1 MNGSRKRHL
10 TTFPPCAGVHVFLN
24 AETYR
29 DHLFKLLWKGCSSLE
44 QQQQQNLSTKPRQ
57 CLIGRQT
64 ALRVFLRKGDSW
76 NANVF
81 VAHSHRAA
89 VALERTSS
97 GSPGAV
103 EAAELSAFCLDAIS
117 DREGTRWPAEIGVGR
132 EGVAEFH
139 STWVDWLQHSA
150 ALQEKVGNG
159 SEVQRLLQLAY
170 DYVLRCLK
178 RQSGAATDHGAA
190 ECAAYAGMLKMHA
203 AVSLASQHPRP
214 RSRGPSSATANEPPS
229 GKQAVKK
236 RAGKQAADCPSP
248 SFAIRGHALRGLEF
262 LDDVAVCLGKLATA
276 VEGSKGVVGPK
287 ISGFVGAAVK
297 AWRWAQRCCGVISLW
312 ADQEGGGDG
321 GKVTSDDL
329 EEAEWLEVRLRG
341 LRILAEL
348 SRNLSTVRRFSVG
361 DHLERM
367 PPARSFSE
375 SAVESYL
382 RGAHI
387 HLAAWAN
394 ATKCDPTGG
403 VRSGS
408 HGSTAEDG
416 ALQALAAV
424 EEMCGVDGNGL
435 PSQYIRRMG
444 TAYFGLGTSLLDCGK
459 LDAGLE
465 ALARGCRFLERWVKA
480 EASLL
485 GVGPDAAGGCGGST
499 VAGAAEILRTAQL
512 DLRLSKISKALQD
525 SAEPVMAAAAAAK
538 ALAFCPEL
546 WQATPDGQPDPPG
559 GALALVERYVG
570 CRLRCRRSACVG
582 ARDRNRA
589 PPSCSSKRGSG
600 TSGATRTMAGA
611 MYAYLSGDGGLTA
624 AVGAVGTLRAIGNV
638 GAKEGA
644 AEELSTILASQGLP
658 SATIAWVLLEVCRVY
673 RVHLPLCVSE
683 EEKGSA
689 AGGGGGAKSACIEG
703 HRETV
708 EAVLGICQSRLDE
721 NDCSEE
727 CRRGIVLWEAHAR
740 VAAAKFEH
748 DMFLAGAAESAADT
762 ARRVMTDLPRGVR
775 RATAGALALS
785 STKLG
790 TEEQKEVSLFF
801 SPAAAA
807 AAGVLACTRAMVLRD
822 LTDHDGDV
830 KDAMRRGL
838 QFFYEAARDPGWKP
852 ERVWP
857 ASVRPTGEGSV
868 VAHLKVLEAHYTLHG
883 DAARRVKAAEV
894 RVVLADAAIDAAT
907 SEAKGGSCSPQD
919 AAASAAAL
927 GSVGAALQSAGL
939 PVLGSIYSAVALDK
953 FCQLEE
959 SGEHLEGAEAGVGA
973 GAGTN
978 VVPPGSQVEATQVAA
993 GVVRGLCLA
1002 EMKGSERDGESALLE
1017 AKGRVSGLV
1026 ARATAQPT
1034 AAYLECMASMGLA
1047 WTYERSGRLMEAMG
1061 ELRQV
1066 LRLCHAWASAGSA
1079 LSASDRQVIPCS
1091 AAKGA
1096 SILDES
1102 AAAGQDRTEEGVG
1115 GESGDVEET
1124 AGEARVCRDGRKG
1137 EGMALNSQWIPI
1149 YLEGL
1154 ARMGRLWRAR
1164 GFASKA
1170 SGYLRQGCIAS
1181 EPLRAARFLRRSLLE
1196 EVEVAAGMHRFDR
1209 AERLLGASEDLLSRE
1224 LQEMGAV
1231 DGSTPP
1237 PSECT
1242 TCKGLDPARGGS
1254 VGPGTVVTAK
1264 GKGSKR
1270 GAKKGG
1276 GKLRSPAPLAVAV
1289 PSSGPCVRC
1298 REAGVNAAELAAAE
1312 ALLLQKRG
1320 DFEGAFAACERGQ
1333 AAIAPQ
1339 IRAAEGPVQLHS
1351 SLSFARVSSAHGPVV
1366 GGGGGAE
1373 GLGWRALATL
1383 ATLRLQQGRAAC
1395 LLGDLTVG
1403 EKLLQDCSEMEGA
1416 PALVRAAA
1424 LYRLGRMHLDAGDAA
1439 RAMVPLEA
1447 SETLTRGT
1455 GAPKLVR
1462 KIRRVLAVART
1473 AGRGKEGPE
1482 SVGVD
1487 GSWRVAA
1494 LASLSI
1500 GVTHCNQ
1507 VTHATA
1513 RRARKGDAVPSTS
1526 GIFAGLKLFDVVGG
1540 GGCTAARAATV
1551 GGQAK
1556 TKGEWAESQRASYS
1570 HI

>member
-1 MNGSRKRHL
+1 M
-10 TTFPPCAGVHVFLN
+10 FLN
-24 AETYR
+24 ADAYR

-44 QQQQQNLSTKPRQ
+44 QQQQQQNLSTKPRQ

-64 ALRVFLRKGDSW
+64 ALRVLLRKGDSW
-76 NANVF
+76 NANLF

-103 EAAELSAFCLDAIS
+103 EAAELSAFCLEAIS
-117 DREGTRWPAEIGVGR
+117 GREGTRWPAEIGVGR
-132 EGVAEFH
+132 EGVEEFH

-203 AVSLASQHPRP
+203 AVFLASQHPRP
-214 RSRGPSSATANEPPS
+214 RARDPSSATANEPPS

-236 RAGKQAADCPSP
+236 RAGKQAADCLSP
-248 SFAIRGHALRGLEF
+248 SSAIRGHALRGLEF

-276 VEGSKGVVGPK
+276 VEGSKGAVGPT

-312 ADQEGGGDG
+312 ADQEGGGGDG
-321 GKVTSDDL
+321 GKVTSDEL
-329 EEAEWLEVRLRG
+329 EEAEWLEVTLRG

-348 SRNLSTVRRFSVG
+348 SRNLSTVRRFSVS

-403 VRSGS
+403 GRSGS
-408 HGSTAEDG
+408 HRSTAEDG

-444 TAYFGLGTSLLDCGK
+444 AAYFGLGTSLLDCGE

-485 GVGPDAAGGCGGST
+485 GAGPGAAGGCGGSAA
-499 VAGAAEILRTAQL
+499 AGAADILRTAQL
-512 DLRLSKISKALQD
+512 DLRLFKLSKALQD
-525 SAEPVMAAAAAAK
+525 SAEPVMAAAAVAK
-538 ALAFCPEL
+538 ALAFYPEL
-546 WQATPDGQPDPPG
+546 RRATPDGQPDPPG

-570 CRLRCRRSACVG
+570 CRLRCRGSACAG
-582 ARDRNRA
+582 ARNRNRA

-611 MYAYLSGDGGLTA
+611 MSAYLLGDGSVTA
-624 AVGAVGTLRAIGNV
+624 AV

-658 SATIAWVLLEVCRVY
+658 CAAIAWVLLEVCRVY

-683 EEKGSA
+683 EAKGSA
-689 AGGGGGAKSACIEG
+689 AGGGGGATSACIEG
-703 HRETV
+703 HRETAG
-708 EAVLGICQSRLDE
+708 AVLGICQSRLDKT
-721 NDCSEE
+721 DCSEE
-727 CRRGIVLWEAHAR
+727 CRRGVILWEAHAR

-748 DMFLAGAAESAADT
+748 DLFLAGAAESAADT
-762 ARRVMTDLPRGVR
+762 ARRVMTDLPQGVR
-775 RATAGALALS
+775 CATAGTSALPS
-785 STKLG
+785 SKLG
-790 TEEQKEVSLFF
+790 TEEQEEVSLFF

-822 LTDHDGDV
+822 LKDHDGDV

-838 QFFYEAARDPGWKP
+838 QFFYEAARDSGWKP

-857 ASVRPTGEGSV
+857 ASVRPSGEGSV

-883 DAARRVKAAEV
+883 DAARRVKAAEI
-894 RVVLADAAIDAAT
+894 RVVLADAAIDAVT
-907 SEAKGGSCSPQD
+907 SEAKEGGSCSPQD

-953 FCQLEE
+953 LCQLEE
-959 SGEHLEGAEAGVGA
+959 SGGHLEGAEAGVGA

-978 VVPPGSQVEATQVAA
+978 VVPPGFQVKATQVAA

-1002 EMKGSERDGESALLE
+1002 ELKGSERDGESALLE
-1017 AKGRVSGLV
+1017 AKGRVSGL
-1026 ARATAQPT
+1026 ASRATARPT

-1066 LRLCHAWASAGSA
+1066 LRLCHAWGSAGSA
-1079 LSASDRQVIPCS
+1079 LSAPDRQVVPHS
-1091 AAKGA
+1091 AAKGT

-1115 GESGDVEET
+1115 EESGDVEEA
-1124 AGEARVCRDGRKG
+1124 AGDARVCRDGRKG
-1137 EGMALNSQWIPI
+1137 EGVALNSQWIPI

-1164 GFASKA
+1164 GFAWKA

-1181 EPLRAARFLRRSLLE
+1181 EPLRAARFLRRSILE
-1196 EVEVAAGMHRFDR
+1196 EIEVAAGMHLFDR
-1209 AERLLGASEDLLSRE
+1209 AERLLGASEDLLRRE
-1224 LQEMGAV
+1224 LLEMGAV

-1242 TCKGLDPARGGS
+1242 TCKGLDPVRGGG
-1254 VGPGTVVTAK
+1254 VGPGAVATAK
-1264 GKGSKR
+1264 GKGSKG

-1312 ALLLQKRG
+1312 ALLLRKRG
-1320 DFEGAFAACERGQ
+1320 DFEGAFAACDRGQ

-1351 SLSFARVSSAHGPVV
+1351 SLSFGRVSSAHGPVV
-1366 GGGGGAE
+1366 GEGGGAE

-1383 ATLRLQQGRAAC
+1383 ATLRLHQGRAAC

-1403 EKLLQDCSEMEGA
+1403 EKLLQECSEMEGA

-1439 RAMVPLEA
+1439 GAMVPLEA

-1473 AGRGKEGPE
+1473 AGRGKGGPE

-1513 RRARKGDAVPSTS
+1513 RRVRKGDAVPSTS
-1526 GIFAGLKLFDVVGG
+1526 GIVAGLKLFDVVGG

-1551 GGQAK
+1551 GGQANP
-1556 TKGEWAESQRASYS
+1556 KGE
-1570 HI
+1570 